1 MRLSSKVLSHHEA
14 FKPGFSS
21 SQSLNSAP
29 WNVVSWLYTSAGFP
43 TYFRMC
49 VWQYRRGKNWS
60 DMSVKALYLFCIDI
74 ISWRIPTRTPNKVH
88 LAANRN
94 DDFFFLQN
102 SVFIEER
109 WPQPFPLA
117 LMAPCQPSLHIL
129 KSVVRS
135 PVSHQKRKTLHCFY
149 VHFVSRSTPSDMEGF
164 GIQI

>member
-1 MRLSSKVLSHHEA
+1 MRLSSQGLAAPSPSH
-14 FKPGFSS
+14 
-21 SQSLNSAP
+21 SAP
-29 WNVVSWLYTSAGFP
+29 WDVVSWLYTSAGFP

-49 VWQYRRGKNWS
+49 VWQYRRGKDWS
-60 DMSVKALYLFCIDI
+60 DMPVKALYLFCIDI
-74 ISWRIPTRTPNKVH
+74 ISWRIPTRTPNKAH

-94 DDFFFLQN
+94 DDFFFFLQN

-109 WPQPFPLA
+109 SPQPFPLA

-135 PVSHQKRKTLHCFY
+135 PVSHQKRKTWHCFY